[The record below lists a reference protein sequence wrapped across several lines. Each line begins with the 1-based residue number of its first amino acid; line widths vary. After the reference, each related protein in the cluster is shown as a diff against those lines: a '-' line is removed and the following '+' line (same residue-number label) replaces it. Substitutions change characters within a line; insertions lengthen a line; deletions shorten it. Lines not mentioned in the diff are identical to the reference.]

1 MSYTAYIIEIIKFI
15 GLPALISIGVSA
27 YLKLKFDAKLE
38 KIKSKNLK
46 KLANFQAELD
56 YIKTKQNFKF
66 TKLHEIRLKVLA
78 RTHHLLNENLALL
91 EDFTAPTKII
101 PEGKTF
107 EVYEKEFS
115 LRYKEAHNKFI
126 RYFKHN
132 AIYFSE
138 DMERLILNYINAS
151 SKIFDTYDRKIHFPK
166 SDDQIIQEAY
176 TVYRKIPVEIHP
188 LKEKIE
194 VKFRELLG
202 E

>member
-1 MSYTAYIIEIIKFI
+1 MSYNAYIIEIIKFI

-38 KIKSKNLK
+38 KIKSKNSK
-46 KLANFQAELD
+46 KLANFQADLD

-78 RTHHLLNENLALL
+78 RTHRLLNENLSLL
-91 EDFTAPTKII
+91 ENFTKPTKYI
-101 PEGKTF
+101 PEEKTF
-107 EVYEKEFS
+107 EEYEVEFS

-126 RYFKHN
+126 RYFRNN
-132 AIYFSE
+132 AIYLSE
-138 DMERLILNYINAS
+138 DMERLILNYITAS

-166 SDDQIIQEAY
+166 SDDQILQEAY
-176 TVYRKIPVEIHP
+176 TVYRKIPAEIHP

-194 VKFRELLG
+194 AQFRELLG